1 MLKRLLLVIAAFFAL
16 PGAAAAQDLEGYWAF
31 QIDDAVIFLFALDQ
45 TPDGDWRGQWVR
57 PQSFRGNG
65 VVFSQF
71 RGGEG
76 VTTTEFA
83 VDGETVEL
91 RFPPT
96 REEGSTDILRFEP
109 TGENQA
115 RMHYVGV
122 ELPPFPL
129 VRVARSTALGPFDD
143 ARLYDRD
150 NAVTES
156 SYDPADDEAVEM
168 EAEAVEETVDA
179 DDGDDV
185 VADELAETAEEA
197 IEDSETGEG
206 NESAPRISGDFLDGL
221 GTATEESEETEDEA
235 TQDEP
240 AELARA
246 CADLDRSELP
256 NRAGLDALWG
266 DDFETLGDG
275 LDIREYRMDNGEIA
289 RVTML
294 DDRVYLNRCGPA

>member
-16 PGAAAAQDLEGYWAF
+16 PGAAASQDLEGYWAF
-31 QIDDAVIFLFALDQ
+31 QIDDAVIFLFALDR
-45 TPDGDWRGQWVR
+45 TADGEWRGQWVR

-71 RGGEG
+71 RGGEA

-109 TGENQA
+109 TGENEA

-129 VRVARSTALGPFDD
+129 VRVARSTALGPFEDE
-143 ARLYDRD
+143 RLYDRD

-156 SYDPADDEAVEM
+156 SYDPADDDATQTEVEAVEGSV
-168 EAEAVEETVDA
+168 EDDDVGDAGTEDIAEAAEEVVEE
-179 DDGDDV
+179 
-185 VADELAETAEEA
+185 DEA
-197 IEDSETGEG
+197 GEG
-206 NESAPRISGDFLDGL
+206 SEGTPRIAGDFLDGI
-221 GTATEESEETEDEA
+221 GTALAKSEVTGDDASDTEPTE
-235 TQDEP
+235 
-240 AELARA
+240 LSRA
-246 CADLDRSELP
+246 CADLDRSDLP
-256 NRAGLDALWG
+256 NRAGLDVLWG
-266 DDFETLGDG
+266 DDFEAIGDG
-275 LDIREYRMDNGEIA
+275 LEIREYRMDNGDIA

-294 DDRVYLNRCGPA
+294 DDRIYLNRCGPA